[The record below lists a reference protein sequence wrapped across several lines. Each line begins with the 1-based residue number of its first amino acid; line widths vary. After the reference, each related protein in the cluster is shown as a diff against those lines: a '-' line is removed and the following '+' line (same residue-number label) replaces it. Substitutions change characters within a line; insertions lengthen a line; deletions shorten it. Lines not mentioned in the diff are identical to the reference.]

1 MSKKI
6 IQELTS
12 IPGLKIEC
20 PNCSEEFSLKRG
32 KLFNMY
38 DAYPPNVQKIVSER
52 MESVSLLRA
61 VLDERKSLLA
71 ENKKK
76 KPEKIETAA
85 RASNFG
91 KISEQIL
98 PAFITFPYKQEECR
112 VLLMPIDYLVFAGI
126 AKNNKVEQI
135 KFVDVKTGQG
145 RLDKR
150 QRQIQDR
157 ILEGKIKHKVVD

>member
-12 IPGLKIEC
+12 IQGLKIEC
-20 PNCSEEFSLKRG
+20 PRCSEEFSVKRG

-38 DAYPPNVQKIVSER
+38 DTYPPNVQKILKER
-52 MESVSLLRA
+52 MESAKDLTANLV
-61 VLDERKSLLA
+61 ERKRLLA

-76 KPEKIETAA
+76 KPEKIESAA
-85 RASNFG
+85 RATNFG

-98 PAFITFPYKQEECR
+98 PAFITFPYRQEECR
-112 VLLMPIDYLVFAGI
+112 VLLMPIDYLVFAGVS
-126 AKNNKVEQI
+126 KNNIVEQI

-145 RLDKR
+145 GLSKR

-157 ILEGKIKHKVVD
+157 ILEGKIKHKVID

>member
-1 MSKKI
+1 
-6 IQELTS
+6 
-12 IPGLKIEC
+12 
-20 PNCSEEFSLKRG
+20 
-32 KLFNMY
+32 MY
-38 DAYPPNVQKIVSER
+38 DAYPPNVQKILRAR
-52 MESVSLLRA
+52 MEFAKDLKA
-61 VLDERKSLLA
+61 DLDERKRLLA
-71 ENKKK
+71 ENKNK
-76 KPEKIETAA
+76 KPEKIETSA

-135 KFVDVKTGQG
+135 KFVDVKTGQS

-157 ILEGKIKHKVVD
+157 ILEGKIKHKVID

>member
-1 MSKKI
+1 M
-6 IQELTS
+6 
-12 IPGLKIEC
+12 
-20 PNCSEEFSLKRG
+20 
-32 KLFNMY
+32 
-38 DAYPPNVQKIVSER
+38 VS
-52 MESVSLLRA
+52 VNLLRRE
-61 VLDERKSLLA
+61 LDERKSLLV

-76 KPEKIETAA
+76 KPEKIETSA

-145 RLDKR
+145 QLDKR

-157 ILEGKIKHKVVD
+157 ILEGKIKHKVID

>member
-12 IPGLKIEC
+12 IQGIKIEC
-20 PNCSEEFSLKRG
+20 PSCSEEFSLKRG

-38 DAYPPNVQKIVSER
+38 DAYPPNVQKILKER
-52 MESVSLLRA
+52 MASVNLLRGE
-61 VLDERKSLLA
+61 LDERKSRLV
-71 ENKKK
+71 ENTKK

-157 ILEGKIKHKVVD
+157 ILEGKIKHKVID